1 MSYILDSL
9 KKSEQQRRQ
18 GELPNLQSDHP
29 GSTPPAP
36 RKRGVWPWLVVA
48 VLLVNAGALAWWLT
62 SAPSAPQPGRLSKPG
77 VSQVQTTPDTPAPTA
92 SRPSVPN
99 RRTAAVADPDKSPAM
114 VQAEPE
120 KSTPEKSTP
129 KPLTENPN
137 QDGGHRQTQPQAA
150 SPISQPPPAAPP
162 AKASQPA
169 PRPPAVA
176 GSPAIIPL
184 EDLPAEVRSGLPDL
198 KLSLLYYTAAPEKR
212 LARLNGKNLR
222 EGDTVETGVTLKEI
236 RPEGAVISFRGKLI
250 LLPRP

>member
-29 GSTPPAP
+29 GSTPPP
-36 RKRGVWPWLVVA
+36 PSKRGVWPWVVVA
-48 VLLVNAGALAWWLT
+48 VLLVNAGVLAWWLT
-62 SAPSAPQPGRLSKPG
+62 SAPSAPQPGRLSKPD
-77 VSQVQTTPDTPAPTA
+77 VSQVQATPSKPAPTA
-92 SRPSVPN
+92 SRPSVPA

-120 KSTPEKSTP
+120 KSTP
-129 KPLTENPN
+129 KPLTAKLN
-137 QDGGHRQTQPQAA
+137 QDDGHRQTQPQAA
-150 SPISQPPPAAPP
+150 SPAAQPPPAEPP

-184 EDLPAEVRSGLPDL
+184 EDLPAEIRSGLPDL

-222 EGDTVETGVTLKEI
+222 EGDTVESGVTLKEI